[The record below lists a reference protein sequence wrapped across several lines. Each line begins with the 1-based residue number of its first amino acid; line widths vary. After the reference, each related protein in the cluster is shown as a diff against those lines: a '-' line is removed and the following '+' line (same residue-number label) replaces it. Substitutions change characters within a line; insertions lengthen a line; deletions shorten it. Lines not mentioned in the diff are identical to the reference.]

1 MGTEFNQD
9 EKLKAFRRFF
19 DKSYSKIKAF
29 SLKLLKVEEDA
40 EDITQDIF
48 LKFWEKPELWYGK
61 TEIDNL
67 LFIIARNAIFNFIK
81 HKSIFD
87 NGLVELS
94 DETVNI
100 PLSDWISPED
110 ELQAEETRLL
120 INMTIERLPEKRR
133 EVFLMHKNEGLSAAQ
148 IAEKLNI
155 SVRTAEHHIYR
166 AMAELKKMLLSVI
179 FLFFV

>member
-1 MGTEFNQD
+1 M
-9 EKLKAFRRFF
+9 
-19 DKSYSKIKAF
+19 
-29 SLKLLKVEEDA
+29 EEDA

>member
-1 MGTEFNQD
+1 MGTELNKD
-9 EKLKAFRRFF
+9 EKVKAFRRFF
-19 DKSYSKIKAF
+19 DKSYPKIKAF

-110 ELQAEETRLL
+110 ELQAEEIRLL

-166 AMAELKKMLLSVI
+166 AMAELKKVLLSII

>member
-1 MGTEFNQD
+1 MGTELNQD
-9 EKLKAFRRFF
+9 EKVKAFRRFF
-19 DKSYSKIKAF
+19 DKSYPKIKAF

-87 NGLVELS
+87 NGLIELS

-100 PLSDWISPED
+100 PISDWISPED
-110 ELQAEETRLL
+110 ELQAEEIRLL

-155 SVRTAEHHIYR
+155 SARTAEHHIYR
-166 AMAELKKMLLSVI
+166 VMAELKKVLLSII

>member
-19 DKSYSKIKAF
+19 DKSYPKIKAF

-166 AMAELKKMLLSVI
+166 DMAELKKMLLSVI

>member
-1 MGTEFNQD
+1 MGTELNQD
-9 EKLKAFRRFF
+9 EKVKAFRRFF
-19 DKSYSKIKAF
+19 DKSYPKIKAF

-87 NGLVELS
+87 NGLIDLS

-100 PLSDWISPED
+100 PISDWISPED
-110 ELQAEETRLL
+110 ELQAEEIRLL

-155 SVRTAEHHIYR
+155 SARTAEHHIYR
-166 AMAELKKMLLSVI
+166 AMAELKKVLLSII

>member
-19 DKSYSKIKAF
+19 DKSYPKIKAF

-120 INMTIERLPEKRR
+120 MNMTIERLPEKRR